1 VLRRGTVL
9 LACTLAVLALTSTP
23 AFATATPPVTSP
35 AADVTYLIPSET
47 GPVHY
52 PACAGPVTWSITPEE
67 IEGSG
72 STVRR
77 EQDMWTGIF
86 TEVQSQ
92 TDYVFQQVD
101 PGTPAHIPIHYAADP
116 ISRGLTTQGLSAST
130 AGLGGITNLGWN
142 GSHWVAHTSIVIMN
156 PTSLRRWASL
166 RGLREWVA
174 RHELG
179 HALGLGHSA
188 DPTRIMAS
196 RFDMRFARPSFH
208 PTDVAALQ
216 TLARH
221 SCT

>member
-1 VLRRGTVL
+1 VL
-9 LACTLAVLALTSTP
+9 LVCTLTALALCSTP
-23 AFATATPPVTSP
+23 ATATVTPTMTNP

-52 PACAGPVTWSITPEE
+52 PACAGPLTWSINSEE
-67 IEGSG
+67 IAGSG

-77 EQDMWTGIF
+77 EQAMWTAIF

-116 ISRGLTTQGLSAST
+116 IDRGLTTQGLSATT
-130 AGLGGITNLGWN
+130 AGLGGITDLGWN

-156 PTSLRRWASL
+156 PTSLRRWAAV

-188 DPTRIMAS
+188 DQTRIMAP
-196 RFDMRFARPSFH
+196 RYNMLFARTTYH
-208 PTDVAALQ
+208 PTDIAALQ
-216 TLARH
+216 ALARH